1 MSRRLHVWWYLSVNA
16 FKFQSCDHTPPRTRS
31 LTVSLGLR
39 ASPPPGWYRLGRE
52 IKRYLI
58 IVYPRTFALD
68 QRDAARGPPALP
80 GVLAGSSYFTR
91 PRRIPPAPRRPLT
104 RLRVRRTQSMPSC
117 AGLCSEP
124 AVSAP
129 LSSQWHVSYC
139 WLRAFQLQQRKRR
152 LSVMELPRL
161 LAPCSPTNRIF
172 RDVYTLIIRDTLGR
186 PNSSSLPRA
195 AAHWAICAPAASLRT
210 MGRLSCPFSGAEPSF
225 PGRVTSPVAPYATGS
240 MMRQKRDADAER
252 S

>member
-91 PRRIPPAPRRPLT
+91 PRRIPPAPRRPLS
-104 RLRVRRTQSMPSC
+104 RLSSRREPSLPSC

-129 LSSQWHVSYC
+129 LSSQWHVSYR

-161 LAPCSPTNRIF
+161 LAPCSPTNRVPGQF
-172 RDVYTLIIRDTLGR
+172 YSPAIRDTRTR

-240 MMRQKRDADAER
+240 MMRQKRDADA
-252 S
+252 

>member
-1 MSRRLHVWWYLSVNA
+1 
-16 FKFQSCDHTPPRTRS
+16 
-31 LTVSLGLR
+31 
-39 ASPPPGWYRLGRE
+39 
-52 IKRYLI
+52 
-58 IVYPRTFALD
+58 
-68 QRDAARGPPALP
+68 
-80 GVLAGSSYFTR
+80 
-91 PRRIPPAPRRPLT
+91 
-104 RLRVRRTQSMPSC
+104 
-117 AGLCSEP
+117 
-124 AVSAP
+124 
-129 LSSQWHVSYC
+129 
-139 WLRAFQLQQRKRR
+139 
-152 LSVMELPRL
+152 MELPRL

>member
-1 MSRRLHVWWYLSVNA
+1 MTNGTPLAGRLRCRGSSPDHPISPVPGEYRPLRGALCLVPPAARR
-16 FKFQSCDHTPPRTRS
+16 RS
-31 LTVSLGLR
+31 L
-39 ASPPPGWYRLGRE
+39 
-52 IKRYLI
+52 
-58 IVYPRTFALD
+58 
-68 QRDAARGPPALP
+68 
-80 GVLAGSSYFTR
+80 
-91 PRRIPPAPRRPLT
+91 
-104 RLRVRRTQSMPSC
+104 PSC

-161 LAPCSPTNRIF
+161 LAPCSPTNRVPGQF
-172 RDVYTLIIRDTLGR
+172 YSPAIRDTRTR

-195 AAHWAICAPAASLRT
+195 VAHWAICAPAASLRT

-240 MMRQKRDADAER
+240 MMRQKRDADA
-252 S
+252 